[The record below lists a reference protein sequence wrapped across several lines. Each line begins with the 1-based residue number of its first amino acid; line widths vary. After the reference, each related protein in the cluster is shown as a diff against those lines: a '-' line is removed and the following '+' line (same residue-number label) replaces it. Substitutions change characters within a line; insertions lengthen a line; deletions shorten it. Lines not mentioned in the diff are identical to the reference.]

1 MHQPAHQL
9 GDVIVNIERTYMP
22 DPSSVSIDHSN
33 NNYEAIDLFGSRSG
47 QGGGRE
53 RGGISRRFRTKT
65 IKFRARIRRRK
76 RVKRDERRGVKEC
89 KTGGREDLEGGWED
103 N

>member
-33 NNYEAIDLFGSRSG
+33 NNYEAIDLLGSRSG
-47 QGGGRE
+47 RGGRE
-53 RGGISRRFRTKT
+53 GGDKST
-65 IKFRARIRRRK
+65 IQDENDQVPRAHK
-76 RVKRDERRGVKEC
+76 AKEKSEERRETRSERV
-89 KTGGREDLEGGWED
+89 
-103 N
+103 

>member
-1 MHQPAHQL
+1 M

-47 QGGGRE
+47 QGVE
-53 RGGISRRFRTKT
+53 RGGGEISRRFRTKT
-65 IKFRARIRRRK
+65 IKFRARIRRREK
-76 RVKRDERRGVKEC
+76 SEERRETRSERV
-89 KTGGREDLEGGWED
+89 
-103 N
+103 

>member
-1 MHQPAHQL
+1 M

-47 QGGGRE
+47 REGG
-53 RGGISRRFRTKT
+53 GGISRRFRTKT

-76 RVKRDERRGVKEC
+76 RAKRDERRGVKEC